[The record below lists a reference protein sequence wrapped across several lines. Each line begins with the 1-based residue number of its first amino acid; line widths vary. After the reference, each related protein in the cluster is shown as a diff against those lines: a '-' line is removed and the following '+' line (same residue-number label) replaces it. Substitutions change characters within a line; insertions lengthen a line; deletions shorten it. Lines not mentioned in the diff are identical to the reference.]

1 MLTIE
6 DIRKRIKPIC
16 EQYGVK
22 KAILFGSYSKG
33 IQTEQS
39 DTDLYFDSGLK
50 GLKFIGMIENIR
62 EVLADKEIDALDKTH
77 ILEDSLIA
85 MEIKN
90 TGVELY

>member
-1 MLTIE
+1 M
-6 DIRKRIKPIC
+6 
-16 EQYGVK
+16 
-22 KAILFGSYSKG
+22 
-33 IQTEQS
+33 
-39 DTDLYFDSGLK
+39 YFDSGLK

-90 TGVELY
+90 TGVELYAK